1 MKVIITESQSKKTLK
16 SLLEK
21 FGMKT
26 LCAMTGKEPKEIID
40 EIGLKGT
47 REDII
52 YLTKII
58 FTKDI
63 GPTMK
68 YCSYHVYPTRYS
80 MDLVVFIPKPL
91 PENEGRYMYD
101 QAVRNT
107 VYEHVS
113 TLLYK
118 LNGGIIRGHNIEIH
132 NTGNC

>member
-1 MKVIITESQSKKTLK
+1 
-16 SLLEK
+16 
-21 FGMKT
+21 MKT
-26 LCAMTGKEPKEIID
+26 LCEMTGKEPKEIVD

-47 REDII
+47 QEDII

-68 YCSYHVYPTRYS
+68 YCSYNIFPTRYS

-91 PENEGRYMYD
+91 PENEGKYMYD

-118 LNGGIIRGHNIEIH
+118 LNGGIIRGHNIEVQ